1 MCLWTKPHKSP
12 RFRPKRT
19 APCRFVCGHGSRLS
33 HGSAKA
39 AFAAGDYETAA
50 ALFTQLLEGGT
61 ADDHLQLCNRS
72 AALLK
77 LGDAAAAEADARR
90 ALRLCPGFVKAHF
103 RLATAL
109 FEGGHREAA
118 HCACVE
124 A

>member
-1 MCLWTKPHKSP
+1 MFSP
-12 RFRPKRT
+12 QTSTEAPARRARRPL
-19 APCRFVCGHGSRLS
+19 RLPVPS
-33 HGSAKA
+33 FMADEAINAKA

-50 ALFTQLLEGGT
+50 ALFTQLLEEGT

-90 ALRLCPGFVKAHF
+90 ALRLCPQFVKAHF